1 VSSEV
6 RQTVPSKSLF
16 DDLAIVLVSIRN
28 PLNIGATARAM
39 SNFGFSDLRVVNP
52 YELAFREARSAV
64 GAQGLLRRAKEFS
77 SVADA
82 VSDCTLVVG
91 TTSAR
96 DRKLAHRLRTLQEG
110 MGVIGRQRYGSK
122 VALLFGSEKRGLSN
136 EDCSYCNWLI
146 RIPTKPEQPSMNLGQ
161 AVAVCLYDLARRR
174 RTRAAVRERVSA
186 AGAADLERLTQ
197 LLYESLVTSGYAKSK
212 EEGKVVRRLVRGLR
226 LSGDDARRLLGML
239 RQILWK
245 MQHP

>member
-1 VSSEV
+1 
-6 RQTVPSKSLF
+6 VPSKSLF
-16 DDLAIVLVSIRN
+16 DDPAIVLVSTRN
-28 PLNIGATARAM
+28 PLNIGAAARAM

-52 YELAFREARSAV
+52 YEPAFREAKSAV
-64 GAQGLLRRAKEFS
+64 GARGLLRRARAFS

-82 VSDCTLVVG
+82 VADCTLVVG

-96 DRKLAHRLRTLQEG
+96 DRKLGPSLRTLQEG
-110 MGVIGRQRYGSK
+110 VSLIGRKRYGGK

-136 EDCSYCNWLI
+136 EDFSYCNWLI

-161 AVAVCLYDLARRR
+161 AVAVCLYDLARVRK
-174 RTRAAVRERVSA
+174 RAAVGERTSA
-186 AGAADLERLTQ
+186 PGGADLERLTQ

-212 EEGKVVRRLVRGLR
+212 EEEKVVRRLVRSLR
-226 LSGDDARRLLGML
+226 PSGDDARRLLGML